1 MILTIILVQLLLF
14 ISCSDG
20 NEKVLVMIAGSFRG
34 YDHQQQQLL
43 IIIILI

>member
-34 YDHQQQQLL
+34 YHQQQQLL
-43 IIIILI
+43 LIVILI